1 MPSTDRPR
9 RSLARGVQQS
19 HETVDMM
26 PSPTEAAASPSPSPS
41 SSAAAPTA
49 SPDSTPAAAPG
60 DDPVPESVDPPHVV
74 KLPWHL
80 KLSPNL
86 TPEETDAQLRA
97 WLQVEK
103 LRAESLIQPSM
114 LLRYY

>member
-1 MPSTDRPR
+1 M
-9 RSLARGVQQS
+9 
-19 HETVDMM
+19 
-26 PSPTEAAASPSPSPS
+26 
-41 SSAAAPTA
+41 
-49 SPDSTPAAAPG
+49 
-60 DDPVPESVDPPHVV
+60 PESVDPPHVV

-80 KLSPNL
+80 KLSPKL

-103 LRAESLIQPSM
+103 LRAASLIQPSM